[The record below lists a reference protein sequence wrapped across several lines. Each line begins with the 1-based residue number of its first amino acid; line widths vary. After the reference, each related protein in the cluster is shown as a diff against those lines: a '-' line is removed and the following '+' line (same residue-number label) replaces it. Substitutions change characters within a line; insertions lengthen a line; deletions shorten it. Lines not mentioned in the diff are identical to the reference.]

1 MESVLWPMPI
11 PGLAHASPII
21 WGERVYVAT
30 AVKAGKAELKVGL
43 YSERMKGRSQ
53 GFSASPVTADG
64 KLYFT
69 GELGDVF
76 VLRVSPDFEV
86 IACNRLDGLCL
97 ATPAISEGLIFFR
110 TTEHLVA
117 IGARSR
123 GFPAAPAKILQSR
136 DS

>member
-30 AVKAGKAELKVGL
+30 AVKAGRAELKVGL

-76 VLRVSPDFEV
+76 VLRFSRDFEV
-86 IACNRLDGLCL
+86 LACSRLDEFCL
-97 ATPAISEGLIFFR
+97 ATPAISEGLLFFR
-110 TTEHLVA
+110 TTENLVT
-117 IGARSR
+117 IGAPSQRSR
-123 GFPAAPAKILQSR
+123 EEPAR
-136 DS
+136 W